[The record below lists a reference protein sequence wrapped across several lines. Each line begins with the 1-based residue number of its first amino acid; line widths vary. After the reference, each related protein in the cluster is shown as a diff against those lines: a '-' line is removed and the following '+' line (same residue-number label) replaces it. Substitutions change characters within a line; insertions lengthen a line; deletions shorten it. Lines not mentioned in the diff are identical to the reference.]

1 MVTLFLI
8 PIYILFSVY
17 LCRWLFRWLN
27 SCHCWFQNK
36 VTKIVIISAY
46 IFVSSTVIISF
57 LLPVS
62 PVQRVLK
69 QISNYWLGT
78 LVYIF
83 LVVLLA
89 DVGRIILKRTKWISN
104 EKLSSGRTFV
114 ITGGICI
121 VLIAGI
127 SIYGILNARNIRT
140 TAYDVTIEKD
150 AGELEDLKSALV
162 ADLHLGYS
170 IGDYHMEQMVEKI
183 NKMDA
188 DIVLIAG
195 DIFDNDYD
203 ALYHPDYLIKTLR
216 GIKSKYGVY
225 ACYGNHDIQ
234 EKILVGFT
242 FPGGEKKQS
251 DLRMDE
257 FLKKANIKLLRDEA
271 VLIDNAFYLVSRPD
285 YKCPGRGIE
294 QRKTPEQITAEL
306 DKTKPIL
313 VMEHEPKE
321 IEELEEAGADMQLSG
336 HTHDGQIW
344 PGTWLIKCFWK
355 NPYGYMKEGNLHSI
369 VTSGIGVYG
378 PAMRVDSKSE
388 ICEIH
393 VSFQQ

>member
-8 PIYILFSVY
+8 PVYILFSAY

-27 SCHCWFQNK
+27 SCHRWFQNK
-36 VTKIVIISAY
+36 VTKIIIISAY

-62 PVQRVLK
+62 SVQRVLK

-83 LVVLLA
+83 LVVLFVDL
-89 DVGRIILKRTKWISN
+89 GRIILKKTKWISN
-104 EKLSSGRTFV
+104 EKLSSRRTFV
-114 ITGGICI
+114 VTGGVCI
-121 VLIAGI
+121 VFIIAI
-127 SIYGILNARNIRT
+127 SIYGILNARYIRT
-140 TAYDVTIEKD
+140 TPYEVKIEKD
-150 AGELEDLKSALV
+150 GGKLEELKIALV

-170 IGDYHMEQMVEKI
+170 IGDDHMEQMVEKI

-203 ALYHPDYLIKTLR
+203 ALYHPNYLIKKLR
-216 GIKSKYGVY
+216 EIKSKYGVY

-234 EKILVGFT
+234 EKILVGFG
-242 FPGGEKKQS
+242 FPSGEKKKS

-257 FLKKANIKLLRDEA
+257 FLEKANIKLLKDEA
-271 VLIDNAFYLVSRPD
+271 VLIDNSFYLVSRPD
-285 YKCPGRGIE
+285 YKHPGRDIE
-294 QRKTPEQITAEL
+294 KRKTPEEVTADL

-321 IEELEEAGADMQLSG
+321 IEELEKAGADMQLSG

-369 VTSGIGVYG
+369 VTSGVGIYG

-393 VSFQQ
+393 VSFQ

>member
-8 PIYILFSVY
+8 PAYILFSAY

-27 SCHCWFQNK
+27 SCHRWFQNK
-36 VTKIVIISAY
+36 VTKIIIISAY

-62 PVQRVLK
+62 SVQRVLK

-83 LVVLLA
+83 LVVLFVDL
-89 DVGRIILKRTKWISN
+89 GRIILKKTKWISN
-104 EKLSSGRTFV
+104 EKLSSRRTFV
-114 ITGGICI
+114 VTGGVCI
-121 VLIAGI
+121 VFIIAI
-127 SIYGILNARNIRT
+127 SIYGILNARYIRT
-140 TAYDVTIEKD
+140 TPYEVKIEKD
-150 AGELEDLKSALV
+150 GGKLEELKIALV

-170 IGDYHMEQMVEKI
+170 IGDDHMEQMVEKI

-203 ALYHPDYLIKTLR
+203 ALYHPNYLIKKLR
-216 GIKSKYGVY
+216 EIKSKYGVY

-234 EKILVGFT
+234 EKILVGFG
-242 FPGGEKKQS
+242 FPSGEKKQS

-257 FLKKANIKLLRDEA
+257 FLEKANIKLLKDEA
-271 VLIDNAFYLVSRPD
+271 VLIDNSFYLVSRPD
-285 YKCPGRGIE
+285 YKHPGRDIE
-294 QRKTPEQITAEL
+294 KRKTPEEVTADL

-321 IEELEEAGADMQLSG
+321 IEELEKAGADMQLSG

-369 VTSGIGVYG
+369 VTSGVGIYG

-393 VSFQQ
+393 VSFQ

>member
-8 PIYILFSVY
+8 PIYILFSAY

-27 SCHCWFQNK
+27 SCHRWFQNK
-36 VTKIVIISAY
+36 LTKIIIISMY

-83 LVVLLA
+83 LVVLFA
-89 DVGRIILKRTKWISN
+89 DLGRIILKKTKWISN
-104 EKLSSGRTFV
+104 EKLSSRRTFV
-114 ITGGICI
+114 VTGGVCI
-121 VLIAGI
+121 VFIIAV
-127 SIYGILNARNIRT
+127 SIYGILNARYIRT
-140 TAYDVTIEKD
+140 TPYEVKIEKD
-150 AGELEDLKSALV
+150 GGKLEELKIALV

-170 IGDYHMEQMVEKI
+170 IGDDHMEQMVKKI

-203 ALYHPDYLIKTLR
+203 ALYHPNYLIKKLR
-216 GIKSKYGVY
+216 EIKSKYGVY
-225 ACYGNHDIQ
+225 VCYGNHDIQ
-234 EKILVGFT
+234 EKILVGFG
-242 FPGGEKKQS
+242 FPSGEKKKS
-251 DLRMDE
+251 DLRMDK
-257 FLKKANIKLLRDEA
+257 FLEKANIKLLKDEA
-271 VLIDNAFYLVSRPD
+271 VLIDNSFYLVSRPD
-285 YKCPGRGIE
+285 YKYPGRDIE
-294 QRKTPEQITAEL
+294 KRKTPDEVTADL

-321 IEELEEAGADMQLSG
+321 IEELAKAGADMQLSG

-344 PGTWLIKCFWK
+344 PGTWLIKCFWQ

-369 VTSGIGVYG
+369 VTSGVGIYG

-393 VSFQQ
+393 VSFQ

>member
-8 PIYILFSVY
+8 PVYILFSAY

-27 SCHCWFQNK
+27 SCHRWFQNK
-36 VTKIVIISAY
+36 LTKIIIISMY
-46 IFVSSTVIISF
+46 IFVSSTVITSF

-62 PVQRVLK
+62 SVQRVLK

-83 LVVLLA
+83 LVVLFA
-89 DVGRIILKRTKWISN
+89 DLGRIILKKTKWISN
-104 EKLSSGRTFV
+104 EKLSSRRTFV
-114 ITGGICI
+114 VTGGVCI
-121 VLIAGI
+121 VFIIAI
-127 SIYGILNARNIRT
+127 SIYGILNARYIRT
-140 TAYDVTIEKD
+140 TPYEVKIEKD
-150 AGELEDLKSALV
+150 GGKLEELKIALV

-170 IGDYHMEQMVEKI
+170 IGDDHMEQMVEKI

-203 ALYHPDYLIKTLR
+203 ALYHPNYLIKKLR
-216 GIKSKYGVY
+216 EIKSKYGVY

-234 EKILVGFT
+234 EKILVGFG
-242 FPGGEKKQS
+242 FPSGEKKKS

-257 FLKKANIKLLRDEA
+257 FLEKANIKLLKDEA
-271 VLIDNAFYLVSRPD
+271 VLIDNSFYLVSRPD
-285 YKCPGRGIE
+285 YKHPGRDIE
-294 QRKTPEQITAEL
+294 KRKTPEEVTADL

-321 IEELEEAGADMQLSG
+321 IEELEKAGADMQLSG

-369 VTSGIGVYG
+369 VTSGVGIYG

-393 VSFQQ
+393 VSFQ

>member
-8 PIYILFSVY
+8 PIYILFSAY

-27 SCHCWFQNK
+27 SCHHWFQNK
-36 VTKIVIISAY
+36 ITKMVIIATY

-83 LVVLLA
+83 LIVLFA
-89 DVGRIILKRTKWISN
+89 DMGRMILKWTKWISN
-104 EKLSSGRTFV
+104 EKLSSRRMFV
-114 ITGGICI
+114 VAGGICI
-121 VLIAGI
+121 VLIGSI
-127 SIYGILNARNIRT
+127 SVYGIFNARHIRT
-140 TAYDVTIEKD
+140 TTYDVNIEKD
-150 AGELEDLKSALV
+150 GGNLDDLKIVLV
-162 ADLHLGYS
+162 SDLHLGYS
-170 IGDYHMEQMVEKI
+170 IGDDHMEQMVEKI
-183 NKMDA
+183 NKINP
-188 DIVLIAG
+188 DIILIAG

-203 ALYHPDYLIKTLR
+203 ALYHPNYLIKKLR
-216 GIKSKYGVY
+216 EMQSKYGVY

-242 FPGGEKKQS
+242 FPGEKKKQS
-251 DLRMDE
+251 DLRMDK
-257 FLKKANIKLLRDEA
+257 FLEKANIKLLRDEA
-271 VLIDNAFYLVSRPD
+271 VLIDNSFYLVSRPD
-285 YKCPGRGIE
+285 YKCPGRDIE
-294 QRKTPEQITAEL
+294 KRKTPKQITKEL

-321 IEELEEAGADMQLSG
+321 IEELEKAGADMQLSG

-344 PGTWLIKCFWK
+344 PETWLIHCFWK
-355 NPYGYMKEGNLHSI
+355 NPYGYIKEGDLHSI

-378 PAMRVDSKSE
+378 PAMRVGSKSE
-388 ICEIH
+388 ICEIN
-393 VSFQQ
+393 VSFQK

>member
-8 PIYILFSVY
+8 PVYILFSAY
-17 LCRWLFRWLN
+17 LCKWLFRWLN
-27 SCHCWFQNK
+27 SCHHWFQNK
-36 VTKIVIISAY
+36 VTKIIIISAY

-83 LVVLLA
+83 LVVLFA
-89 DVGRIILKRTKWISN
+89 DLGRIILKQMKWISN
-104 EKLSSGRTFV
+104 EKLSSRRTLV

-121 VLIAGI
+121 VFISVI
-127 SIYGILNARNIRT
+127 SIYGILNARYIRT
-140 TAYDVTIEKD
+140 TPYEVKIEKD
-150 AGELEDLKSALV
+150 GGKLEDLKIALV
-162 ADLHLGYS
+162 SDLHLGYS
-170 IGDYHMEQMVEKI
+170 IGDDHMEQMVEKI
-183 NKMDA
+183 NKMDV

-203 ALYHPDYLIKTLR
+203 ALYHPDYLIKKLR
-216 GIKSKYGVY
+216 EIKSKYGVY

-234 EKILVGFT
+234 EEILVGFG

-257 FLKKANIKLLRDEA
+257 FLKKANIKLMKDEA
-271 VLIDNAFYLVSRPD
+271 ILIDDSFYLVSRPD
-285 YKCPGRGIE
+285 YKYPGRDIE
-294 QRKTPEQITAEL
+294 KRKMPEKVTENL
-306 DKTKPIL
+306 DKTKPII

-321 IEELEEAGADMQLSG
+321 IEELAKAGVDMQLSG

-355 NPYGYMKEGNLHSI
+355 NSYGHMKEGNLHSI

-393 VSFQQ
+393 VLFH

>member
-8 PIYILFSVY
+8 PVYILFSAY

-27 SCHCWFQNK
+27 SCHRWFQNK
-36 VTKIVIISAY
+36 VTKIIIISAY

-62 PVQRVLK
+62 SVQRVLK

-83 LVVLLA
+83 LVVLFA
-89 DVGRIILKRTKWISN
+89 DLGRIILKKTKWISN
-104 EKLSSGRTFV
+104 EKLSSRRTFV
-114 ITGGICI
+114 VTGGVCI
-121 VLIAGI
+121 VFIIAI
-127 SIYGILNARNIRT
+127 SIYGILNARYIRT
-140 TAYDVTIEKD
+140 TPYEVKIEKD
-150 AGELEDLKSALV
+150 GGKLEELKIALV

-170 IGDYHMEQMVEKI
+170 IGDDHMEQMVEKI

-203 ALYHPDYLIKTLR
+203 ALYHPNYLIKKLR
-216 GIKSKYGVY
+216 EIKSKYGVY

-234 EKILVGFT
+234 EKILVGFG
-242 FPGGEKKQS
+242 FPSGEKKKS

-257 FLKKANIKLLRDEA
+257 FLEKANIKLLKDEA
-271 VLIDNAFYLVSRPD
+271 VLIDNSFYLVSRPD
-285 YKCPGRGIE
+285 YRHPGRDIE
-294 QRKTPEQITAEL
+294 KRKTPEEVTADL

-321 IEELEEAGADMQLSG
+321 IEELEKAGADMQLSG

-369 VTSGIGVYG
+369 VTSGVGIYG

-393 VSFQQ
+393 VSFQ

>member
-8 PIYILFSVY
+8 PVYILFSAY

-27 SCHCWFQNK
+27 SCHRWFQNK
-36 VTKIVIISAY
+36 VTKIIIISAY

-62 PVQRVLK
+62 SVQRVLK

-83 LVVLLA
+83 LVVLFA
-89 DVGRIILKRTKWISN
+89 DLGRIILKKTKWISN
-104 EKLSSGRTFV
+104 EKLSSRRTFV
-114 ITGGICI
+114 VTGGVCI
-121 VLIAGI
+121 VFIIAI
-127 SIYGILNARNIRT
+127 SIYGILNARYIRT
-140 TAYDVTIEKD
+140 TPYEVKIEKD
-150 AGELEDLKSALV
+150 RGKLEELKIALV

-170 IGDYHMEQMVEKI
+170 IGDDHMEQMVEKI

-203 ALYHPDYLIKTLR
+203 ALYHPNYLIKKLR
-216 GIKSKYGVY
+216 EIKSKYGVY

-234 EKILVGFT
+234 EKILVGFG
-242 FPGGEKKQS
+242 FPSGEKKKS

-257 FLKKANIKLLRDEA
+257 FLEKANIKLLKDEA
-271 VLIDNAFYLVSRPD
+271 VLIDNSFYLVSRPD
-285 YKCPGRGIE
+285 YKHPGRDIE
-294 QRKTPEQITAEL
+294 KRKTPEEVTADL

-321 IEELEEAGADMQLSG
+321 IEELEKAGADMQLSG

-369 VTSGIGVYG
+369 VTSGVGIYG

-393 VSFQQ
+393 VSFQ

>member
-8 PIYILFSVY
+8 PVYILFSAY

-27 SCHCWFQNK
+27 SCHRWFQNK
-36 VTKIVIISAY
+36 VTKIIIISAY

-62 PVQRVLK
+62 SVQRVLK

-83 LVVLLA
+83 LVVLFA
-89 DVGRIILKRTKWISN
+89 DLGRIILKKTKWISN
-104 EKLSSGRTFV
+104 EKLSSRRTFV
-114 ITGGICI
+114 VTGGVCI
-121 VLIAGI
+121 VFIIAI
-127 SIYGILNARNIRT
+127 SIYGILNARYIRT
-140 TAYDVTIEKD
+140 TPYEVKIEKD
-150 AGELEDLKSALV
+150 GGKLEELKIALV

-170 IGDYHMEQMVEKI
+170 IGDDHMEQMVEKI

-203 ALYHPDYLIKTLR
+203 ALYHPNYLIKKLR
-216 GIKSKYGVY
+216 EIKSKYGVY

-234 EKILVGFT
+234 EKILVGFG
-242 FPGGEKKQS
+242 FPSGEKKKS

-257 FLKKANIKLLRDEA
+257 FLEKANIKLLKDEA
-271 VLIDNAFYLVSRPD
+271 VLIDNSFYLVSRPD
-285 YKCPGRGIE
+285 YKHPGRDIE
-294 QRKTPEQITAEL
+294 KRKTPEEVTADL

-321 IEELEEAGADMQLSG
+321 IEELEKAGADMQLSG
-336 HTHDGQIW
+336 HTHDGQISS
-344 PGTWLIKCFWK
+344 GNMVDKMFLEKSVWLYERRKLAQYC
-355 NPYGYMKEGNLHSI
+355 H
-369 VTSGIGVYG
+369 IGRRNIWTCY
-378 PAMRVDSKSE
+378 ACR
-388 ICEIH
+388 
-393 VSFQQ
+393 FQK

>member
-27 SCHCWFQNK
+27 SCHRWFQNK
-36 VTKIVIISAY
+36 VTKIIIISAY

-62 PVQRVLK
+62 PVQRILK

-83 LVVLLA
+83 LVVLFA
-89 DVGRIILKRTKWISN
+89 DVGRIILKRAKWISN
-104 EKLSSGRTFV
+104 EKLSSRRTFV
-114 ITGGICI
+114 MAGGICI
-121 VLIAGI
+121 IFIAVI
-127 SIYGILNARNIRT
+127 SVYGILNARHIRT
-140 TAYDVTIEKD
+140 TTYDVTIEKN
-150 AGELEDLKSALV
+150 AGELENLKIALV

-170 IGDYHMEQMVEKI
+170 IGDDHMEQMVEKI

-242 FPGGEKKQS
+242 FPGAEKKQS

-257 FLKKANIKLLRDEA
+257 FLKRANIKLLRDEA
-271 VLIDNAFYLVSRPD
+271 VLIDNSFYLVSRPD

-294 QRKTPEQITAEL
+294 KRKTPEQIIEEL

-321 IEELEEAGADMQLSG
+321 IEELAEAGADMQLSG

-344 PGTWLIKCFWK
+344 PGTWLIHCFWK
-355 NPYGYMKEGNLHSI
+355 NPYGYIQEGDLHSI

-378 PAMRVDSKSE
+378 PAMRVGSKSE
-388 ICEIH
+388 ICEIN
-393 VSFQQ
+393 VSFQK

>member
-1 MVTLFLI
+1 M
-8 PIYILFSVY
+8 
-17 LCRWLFRWLN
+17 
-27 SCHCWFQNK
+27 
-36 VTKIVIISAY
+36 TKIIIISAY

-62 PVQRVLK
+62 SVQRVLK

-83 LVVLLA
+83 LVVLFA
-89 DVGRIILKRTKWISN
+89 DLGRIILKKTKWISN
-104 EKLSSGRTFV
+104 EKLSSRRTFV
-114 ITGGICI
+114 VTGGVCI
-121 VLIAGI
+121 VFIIAI
-127 SIYGILNARNIRT
+127 SIYGILNARYIRT
-140 TAYDVTIEKD
+140 TPYEVKIEKD
-150 AGELEDLKSALV
+150 GGKLEELKIALV

-170 IGDYHMEQMVEKI
+170 IGDDHMEQMVEKI

-203 ALYHPDYLIKTLR
+203 ALYHPNYLIKKLR
-216 GIKSKYGVY
+216 EIKSKYGVY

-234 EKILVGFT
+234 EKILVGFG
-242 FPGGEKKQS
+242 FPSGEKKKS

-257 FLKKANIKLLRDEA
+257 FLEKANIKLLKDEA
-271 VLIDNAFYLVSRPD
+271 VLIDNSFYLVSRPD
-285 YKCPGRGIE
+285 YKHPGRDIE
-294 QRKTPEQITAEL
+294 KRKTPEEVTADL

-321 IEELEEAGADMQLSG
+321 IEELEKAGADMQLSG

-369 VTSGIGVYG
+369 VTSGVGIYG

-393 VSFQQ
+393 VSFQ

>member
-8 PIYILFSVY
+8 PVYILFSAY

-27 SCHCWFQNK
+27 SCHRWFQNK
-36 VTKIVIISAY
+36 VTKIIIISAY

-62 PVQRVLK
+62 SVQRVLK

-83 LVVLLA
+83 LVVLFA
-89 DVGRIILKRTKWISN
+89 DLGRIILKKTKWISN
-104 EKLSSGRTFV
+104 EKLSSRRTFV
-114 ITGGICI
+114 VTGGVCI
-121 VLIAGI
+121 VFIIAI
-127 SIYGILNARNIRT
+127 SIYGILNARYIRT
-140 TAYDVTIEKD
+140 TPYEVKIEKD
-150 AGELEDLKSALV
+150 GGKLEELKIALV

-170 IGDYHMEQMVEKI
+170 IGDDHMEQMVEKI

-203 ALYHPDYLIKTLR
+203 ALYHPNYLIKKLR
-216 GIKSKYGVY
+216 EIKSKYGVY

-234 EKILVGFT
+234 EKILVGFG
-242 FPGGEKKQS
+242 FPSGEKKQS

-257 FLKKANIKLLRDEA
+257 FLEKANIKLLKDEA
-271 VLIDNAFYLVSRPD
+271 VLIDNSFYLVSRPD
-285 YKCPGRGIE
+285 YKHPGRDIE
-294 QRKTPEQITAEL
+294 KRKTPEEVTADL

-321 IEELEEAGADMQLSG
+321 IEELEKAGADMQLSG

-369 VTSGIGVYG
+369 VTSGVGIYG

-393 VSFQQ
+393 VSFQ

>member
-8 PIYILFSVY
+8 PVYILFSAY

-27 SCHCWFQNK
+27 SCHRWFQNK
-36 VTKIVIISAY
+36 VTKIIIISAY

-62 PVQRVLK
+62 SVQRVLK

-83 LVVLLA
+83 LVVLFA
-89 DVGRIILKRTKWISN
+89 DLGRIILKKTKWISN
-104 EKLSSGRTFV
+104 EKLSSRRTFV
-114 ITGGICI
+114 VTGGVCI
-121 VLIAGI
+121 VFIIAI
-127 SIYGILNARNIRT
+127 SIYGILNARYIRT
-140 TAYDVTIEKD
+140 TPYEVKIEKD
-150 AGELEDLKSALV
+150 GGKLEELKIALV

-170 IGDYHMEQMVEKI
+170 IGDDHMEQMVEKI

-203 ALYHPDYLIKTLR
+203 ALYHPNYLIKKLR
-216 GIKSKYGVY
+216 EIKSKYGVY

-234 EKILVGFT
+234 EKILVGFG
-242 FPGGEKKQS
+242 FPSGEKKKS

-257 FLKKANIKLLRDEA
+257 FLEKANIKLLKDEA
-271 VLIDNAFYLVSRPD
+271 VLIDNSFYLVSRPD
-285 YKCPGRGIE
+285 YKHPGRNIE
-294 QRKTPEQITAEL
+294 KRKTPEEVTADL

-321 IEELEEAGADMQLSG
+321 IEELEKAGADMQLSG

-369 VTSGIGVYG
+369 VTSGVGIYG

-393 VSFQQ
+393 VSFQ

>member
-8 PIYILFSVY
+8 PVYILFSAY

-27 SCHCWFQNK
+27 SCHRWFQNK
-36 VTKIVIISAY
+36 VTKIIIISAY

-62 PVQRVLK
+62 SVQRVLK

-83 LVVLLA
+83 LVVLFVDL
-89 DVGRIILKRTKWISN
+89 GRIILKKTKWISN
-104 EKLSSGRTFV
+104 EKLSSRRTFV
-114 ITGGICI
+114 VTGGVCI
-121 VLIAGI
+121 VFIIAI
-127 SIYGILNARNIRT
+127 SIYGILNARYIRT
-140 TAYDVTIEKD
+140 TPYEVKIEKD
-150 AGELEDLKSALV
+150 GGKLEELKIALV

-170 IGDYHMEQMVEKI
+170 IGDDHMEQMVEKI

-203 ALYHPDYLIKTLR
+203 ALYHPNYLIKKLR
-216 GIKSKYGVY
+216 EIKSKYGVY

-234 EKILVGFT
+234 EKILVGFG
-242 FPGGEKKQS
+242 FPSGEKKQS

-257 FLKKANIKLLRDEA
+257 FLEKANIKLLKDEA
-271 VLIDNAFYLVSRPD
+271 VLIDNSFYLVSRPD
-285 YKCPGRGIE
+285 YKHPGRDIE
-294 QRKTPEQITAEL
+294 KRKTPEEVTADL

-321 IEELEEAGADMQLSG
+321 IEELEKAGADMQLSG

-369 VTSGIGVYG
+369 VTSGVGIYG

-393 VSFQQ
+393 VSFQ

>member
-8 PIYILFSVY
+8 PVYILFSAY

-27 SCHCWFQNK
+27 SCHRWFQNK
-36 VTKIVIISAY
+36 VTKIIIISAY

-62 PVQRVLK
+62 SVQRVLK

-83 LVVLLA
+83 LVVLFA
-89 DVGRIILKRTKWISN
+89 DLGRIILKKTKWISN
-104 EKLSSGRTFV
+104 EKLSSRRTFV
-114 ITGGICI
+114 VTGGVCI
-121 VLIAGI
+121 VFIIAI
-127 SIYGILNARNIRT
+127 SIYGILNARYIRT
-140 TAYDVTIEKD
+140 TPYEVKIEKD
-150 AGELEDLKSALV
+150 GGKLEELKIALV

-170 IGDYHMEQMVEKI
+170 IGDDHMEQMVEKI

-203 ALYHPDYLIKTLR
+203 ALYHPNYLIKKLR
-216 GIKSKYGVY
+216 EIKSKYGVY

-234 EKILVGFT
+234 EKILVGFG
-242 FPGGEKKQS
+242 FPSGEKKKS

-257 FLKKANIKLLRDEA
+257 FLEKANIKLLKDEA
-271 VLIDNAFYLVSRPD
+271 VLIDNSFYLVSRPD
-285 YKCPGRGIE
+285 YKHPGRDIE
-294 QRKTPEQITAEL
+294 KRKTPEEVTADL

-321 IEELEEAGADMQLSG
+321 IEELEKAGADMQLSG

-369 VTSGIGVYG
+369 VTSGVGIYG

-393 VSFQQ
+393 VSFQ